1 MPYDRLPARRRIPGF
16 TLIEMMV
23 VMVIIA
29 LIAAL
34 VGPRVMKHL
43 GSSKEQSTRVQIEQ
57 LSTALESLKLEVG
70 RYPNQ
75 QEGLK
80 ALVENPGKMP
90 NWKGPYLRKK
100 ELPQD
105 AWGFAF
111 FYEIPPKKG
120 GLDYDLYS
128 LGADNKP
135 GGEGEDADI
144 GNWK

>member
-1 MPYDRLPARRRIPGF
+1 MPHASQRSPGF

-43 GSSKEQSTRVQIEQ
+43 GSSKEKTTLVQIEQ
-57 LSTALESLKLEVG
+57 LSAALESFKLEVG
-70 RYPNQ
+70 RYPTQ

-80 ALVENPGKMP
+80 ALVENPGKAP

-105 AWGFAF
+105 AWGFPF
-111 FYEIPPKKG
+111 HYELPAKRG
-120 GLDYDLYS
+120 GIDYDLYS
-128 LGADNKP
+128 LGADGKP